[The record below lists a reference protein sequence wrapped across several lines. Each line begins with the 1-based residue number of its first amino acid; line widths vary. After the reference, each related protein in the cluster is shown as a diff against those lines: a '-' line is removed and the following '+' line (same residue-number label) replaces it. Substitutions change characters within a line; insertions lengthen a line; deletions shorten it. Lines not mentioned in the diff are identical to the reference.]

1 MKWPVLGVRQKLA
14 ALLPAKAQA
23 QPDEA
28 QPDEPAT
35 KKPAG
40 KKLSLSRRLR
50 RQFVLAAML
59 SLLIL
64 IILLVGGIAAF
75 SYHQLE
81 SSATRN
87 LEQLLAQ
94 NSPVGRL
101 ESSLPESD
109 SNSLPQP
116 FLGYRLASQPRPG
129 AYLVALTDSSG
140 KLLAVTATDGL
151 SDLSQTDLQ
160 TALNQAAQS
169 SAVQGKVASFKFMK
183 AALSSTTQSSGGW
196 YIALLDNSQQLLLLR
211 NTVIGAAGIGLVCL
225 LLMLVIFSFV
235 SGRVIRPIAESIERQ
250 RRFVSD
256 AGHEIRTPLGIILA
270 NADALELN
278 AGPSKWLEHIR
289 DQIRRLDSLTGRLLM
304 LARMDESVLPFVTE
318 PLNFSDLAA
327 EMVQHFTVPAQNRQ
341 VSLTWTIAPAQQVQ
355 GNLEELQQLLSLLL
369 DNAVK
374 YCRPAGAVCLQL
386 QPAGRKVLLSLQNDV
401 TCLPSVP
408 PARLFE
414 RFYRADAAR
423 TQKSGGFGIGLSA
436 ARGIVS
442 RHKGKIEADYPE
454 QNQVR
459 FRVWL
464 PRL

>member
-1 MKWPVLGVRQKLA
+1 MKWPALHKLTPG
-14 ALLPAKAQA
+14 LPAKI
-23 QPDEA
+23 
-28 QPDEPAT
+28 PARKAAAKA
-35 KKPAG
+35 KKQNS
-40 KKLSLSRRLR
+40 KKLSLSSRLR

-64 IILLVGGIAAF
+64 IILLIGSIAAF

-81 SSATRN
+81 SGASRS

-94 NSPVGRL
+94 NNPTSRL
-101 ESSLPESD
+101 ESGLSEGD
-109 SNSLPQP
+109 STTLLQP
-116 FLGYRLASQPRPG
+116 FLGYRLAAQARPG
-129 AYLVALTDSSG
+129 SYLVALTDSNG
-140 KLLAVTATDGL
+140 NLLVVTATDGL
-151 SDLSQTDLQ
+151 SDLSQSDLQ
-160 TALNQAAQS
+160 TALTQAAQS
-169 SAVQGKVASFKFMK
+169 DTEQGKVASFKFMK
-183 AALSSTTQSSGGW
+183 TALSATSQGSSGW
-196 YIALLDNSQQLLLLR
+196 CIALLDNSQQLLLLR
-211 NTVIGAAGIGLVCL
+211 NTVIGAAGIGLICL

-318 PLNFSDLAA
+318 PLNISDLAA
-327 EMVQHFTVPAQNRQ
+327 EMAQHFTVSAQNRQ
-341 VSLTWTIAPAQQVQ
+341 VTLTWTIASALQVQ

-374 YCRPAGAVCLQL
+374 YCRPGGTIDLQL

-401 TCLPSVP
+401 VKLPSAS
-408 PARLFE
+408 PAQLFE

-442 RHKGKIEADYPE
+442 RHKGKIEADYPD
-454 QNQVR
+454 QTQVR
-459 FRVWL
+459 FRIWL